1 MLNKKNIASQ
11 LLILIGIVVLLNL
24 ISERLFFR
32 LDFTADKRYTLSEAT
47 KDILSEL
54 NDVVTITAYFSENLP
69 PQLIKSRKD
78 FEDLLTEYENRSNGN
93 VLYEFINPNESE
105 AREQET
111 QQNGIGPIMVNVT

>member
-1 MLNKKNIASQ
+1 MKNIAGQ
-11 LLILIGIVVLLNL
+11 LFIVIGIVVLLNL

-93 VLYEFINPNESE
+93 VLYEFINPNESD
-105 AREQET
+105 
-111 QQNGIGPIMVNVT
+111 